1 MTNHVHRVARILVAA
16 LLVVSGCSTLTRG
29 DAVPVALQPEAR
41 IPIPELPAGIRYRVD
56 RAEDRASLSEEFAK
70 SWERERQHRASQGHT
85 GPLPPIA
92 FLALSGGGDEGA
104 FGAGLLNGWT
114 AAGDRPQFKLVT
126 GISTGALIA
135 PFAFLGPAYD
145 AQLRE
150 LYTNI
155 SSKDI
160 LKFRSYLAAL
170 TSDAMAD
177 TRPLRRML
185 GRHVDRAMLDAI
197 AAEHVKGRELWI
209 ATTNLDSRERYIWNL
224 TRVAASRHPKAL
236 DLFHS
241 LMIASAAIPGAFP
254 PVLIDVEAA
263 GRGYQEMHVD
273 GGAMAQVF
281 VYPIGLDF
289 EALAAEHHADRQRT
303 LYVIRNSRLDPDWA
317 QVERRTLSIAGRAIS
332 SLIHTQGV
340 GDLYRIYLTAQR
352 DGLDFN
358 LAYIP
363 AQFNAPHKADFDRDF
378 MRALFETGYDMAA
391 KGYAWDKVPPGY
403 ATPHTGE

>member
-1 MTNHVHRVARILVAA
+1 MIHISIPAGVGA
-16 LLVVSGCSTLTRG
+16 LLAFLFVLSGCSTLLRN
-29 DAVPVALQPEAR
+29 DAVPAALESETR
-41 IPIPELPAGIRYRVD
+41 IPIPELPEGIRYRVGHAKD
-56 RAEDRASLSEEFAK
+56 QAALVEEFAK
-70 SWERERQHRASQGHT
+70 SWKREREHLMSRGHT
-85 GPLPPIA
+85 GPLPPTA
-92 FLALSGGGDEGA
+92 FLALSGGGDQGA
-104 FGAGLLNGWT
+104 FGAGILNGWT

-135 PFAFLGPAYD
+135 PFAFLGSAYD
-145 AQLRE
+145 AKLKA

-155 SSKDI
+155 SSKDV
-160 LKFRSYLAAL
+160 LRLRGYLAAL

-177 TRPLRRML
+177 TQPLRRML
-185 GRHVDRAMLDAI
+185 ARHVDRAMLDAI
-197 AAEHVKGRELWI
+197 AAEYVKGRELWI

-224 TRVAASRHPKAL
+224 TRIATSRHPKAL

-241 LMIASAAIPGAFP
+241 LMLASAAIPGAFP
-254 PVLIDVEAA
+254 PVLIDVEVA

-289 EALAAEHHADRQRT
+289 EALAAEHDANRQRI

-363 AQFNAPHKADFDRDF
+363 AQFNAPHKADFDPHF
-378 MRALFETGYDMAA
+378 MRALFETGYEMAA
-391 KGYAWDKVPPGY
+391 KGYPWQKVPPDYG
-403 ATPHTGE
+403 TTHK

>member
-1 MTNHVHRVARILVAA
+1 
-16 LLVVSGCSTLTRG
+16 
-29 DAVPVALQPEAR
+29 
-41 IPIPELPAGIRYRVD
+41 
-56 RAEDRASLSEEFAK
+56 
-70 SWERERQHRASQGHT
+70 
-85 GPLPPIA
+85 
-92 FLALSGGGDEGA
+92 
-104 FGAGLLNGWT
+104 
-114 AAGDRPQFKLVT
+114 VT

-145 AQLRE
+145 AKLRE

-155 SSKDI
+155 SAKDI
-160 LKFRSYLAAL
+160 LKLRTYVAAL

-177 TRPLRRML
+177 TQPLRRML
-185 GRHVDRAMLDAI
+185 ARHVDRAMLDAI
-197 AAEHVKGRELWI
+197 AAEYVKGRELWI
-209 ATTNLDSRERYIWNL
+209 ATTNLDSRQRYIWNL
-224 TRVAASRHPKAL
+224 TRIATSQHPKAL

-254 PVLIDVEAA
+254 PVLIDVEAD
-263 GRGYQEMHVD
+263 GRAYQEMHVD

-289 EALAAEHHADRQRT
+289 EALAAEHNADRQRR

-363 AQFNAPHKADFDRDF
+363 AQFNAPA
-378 MRALFETGYDMAA
+378 
-391 KGYAWDKVPPGY
+391 
-403 ATPHTGE
+403 